1 MCKKGF
7 SDWERKKIWLIATGA
22 LNAMKSCHPSSAYKQ
37 ILANFNKDFPNP
49 NLPQIDVD
57 MPRTFPDEEFYK

>member
-49 NLPQIDVD
+49 NLP
-57 MPRTFPDEEFYK
+57 